1 MTMMGTVRQKLPMA
15 QGKQRS
21 CNSSGSCSWRWGQL
35 QWLLVSK
42 TFSGNTHTQT
52 HTHTYTRTP
61 NWALAAAESIML
73 QTPVAISSLQRR
85 RQRKRQQ
92 EKDTVERERER
103 EGRGTGQ
110 SEERGGG
117 VTEANKRQGRE
128 RWTLAAQT
136 AELANVACNQLLM
149 QKVFCS

>member
-1 MTMMGTVRQKLPMA
+1 M
-15 QGKQRS
+15 
-21 CNSSGSCSWRWGQL
+21 
-35 QWLLVSK
+35 
-42 TFSGNTHTQT
+42 
-52 HTHTYTRTP
+52 
-61 NWALAAAESIML
+61 AAAESIML

-128 RWTLAAQT
+128 R
-136 AELANVACNQLLM
+136 
-149 QKVFCS
+149 